1 MPREPFVGELK
12 PMSFDFAPKGWA
24 QCNGQLLQVNQFQGL
39 FRLIGKTYGGDGQS
53 TFGLPDLR
61 SRAPIG
67 FDPGYPMGSKI
78 GREFN
83 TLQATEMP
91 AHAHPAMAS
100 SSVATQAMPSILA
113 STDNT
118 YRTADDL
125 TSLHPGTLPPVGGDK
140 PHENRHP
147 YTVLNWCIALQGIY
161 PEPA

>member
-1 MPREPFVGELK
+1 MPNEPFLGELK
-12 PMSFDFAPKGWA
+12 PMGFDFAPKGWA
-24 QCNGQLLQVNQFQGL
+24 QCNGQLLQVNQFQSL
-39 FRLIGKTYGGDGQS
+39 FRLIGKAYGGDGKS

-61 SRAPIG
+61 GRVPIG
-67 FDPGYPMGSKI
+67 FDPGYVMGLKI

-91 AHAHPAMAS
+91 AHSHPVMAS

-125 TSLHPGTLPPVGGDK
+125 TSLDPRTLPPIGGDQ

-147 YTVLNWCIALQGIY
+147 YTVLNWCIALQGLY
-161 PEPA
+161 PEPT